1 MKTTSI
7 RTKFV
12 YTNGSESMHNPT
24 LRVLQILNLLCQN
37 IQPMRL
43 SDISRE
49 LNMPKS
55 TLLPIL
61 QTMVQQ
67 QYIRK
72 DEADRYCPGYALLD
86 LGAAARTVFSESDH
100 IRENL
105 KSLVEKFNETCY
117 FGVPE
122 EGNVR
127 YVEKIDSPQPLR
139 MLTTIGHRL
148 PAYATGIGKALLLDK
163 TKEELKNM
171 YPDAPEKLTKNTI
184 TDMDILY
191 SQLQNAKQLGY
202 TWEEEESTEHIRC
215 FAVPVR
221 KQGRIVGAVSIA
233 IPVFRFCKEQE
244 NSIIKALKETARKIE
259 KGYQLL

>member
-1 MKTTSI
+1 
-7 RTKFV
+7 
-12 YTNGSESMHNPT
+12 MHNPT
-24 LRVLQILNLLCQN
+24 LRVLEILNLLCKN
-37 IQPMRL
+37 AQPMRL

-72 DEADRYCPGYALLD
+72 DEAERYGPGYALLD
-86 LGAAARTVFSESDH
+86 LGAAARSQYSESDH

-105 KSLVEKFNETCY
+105 KILVEKFNETCY

-122 EGNVR
+122 AGFVR

-163 TKEELKNM
+163 TKEQLLLM
-171 YPDAPEKLTKNTI
+171 YPQTPEKLTKNTI
-184 TDMDILY
+184 TDMELLY
-191 SQLQNAKQLGY
+191 TQLQKAKQLGY
-202 TWEEEESTEHIRC
+202 TWEVEESTEHIRC
-215 FAVPVR
+215 FAAPIR
-221 KQGRIVGAVSIA
+221 KNGVIIGAVSIA
-233 IPVFRFCKEQE
+233 IPIFRYQKEQK
-244 NSIIKALKETARKIE
+244 NSIIKALKETAKKIE
-259 KGYQLL
+259 NVFQLL

>member
-1 MKTTSI
+1 M
-7 RTKFV
+7 
-12 YTNGSESMHNPT
+12 
-24 LRVLQILNLLCQN
+24 LQILNLLCQN
-37 IQPMRL
+37 TQPMRL

-61 QTMVQQ
+61 QTMVHQ

-86 LGAAARTVFSESDH
+86 LGAAARSVYSESDH

-105 KSLVEKFNETCY
+105 KALVEKFSETCY

-122 EGNVR
+122 NGYVR

-139 MLTTIGHRL
+139 MLTAIGHRL

-163 TKEELKNM
+163 TKEELTGM
-171 YPDAPEKLTKNTI
+171 YPQKPDPLTKNTI
-184 TDMDILY
+184 TDMELLY
-191 SQLQNAKQLGY
+191 QQLQKARQLGY
-202 TWEEEESTEHIRC
+202 TWEVEESTEHIRC

-221 KQGRIVGAVSIA
+221 KNGEIAGAVSIA
-233 IPVFRFCKEQE
+233 IPVFRYQKEQE
-244 NSIIKALKETARKIE
+244 NSIIKALKETAKRIE

>member
-1 MKTTSI
+1 
-7 RTKFV
+7 
-12 YTNGSESMHNPT
+12 MHNPT

-37 IQPMRL
+37 TRPMRL

-72 DEADRYCPGYALLD
+72 DEAERYCPGYALLD
-86 LGAAARTVFSESDH
+86 LGAAARSVYSESDH

-105 KSLVEKFNETCY
+105 KLLVEKFNETCY

-122 EGNVR
+122 DEYVR

-163 TKEELKNM
+163 TKEQLICM
-171 YPDAPEKLTKNTI
+171 YPEKPDMLTKNTI
-184 TDMDILY
+184 TDMDVLY
-191 SQLQNAKQLGY
+191 QQLQKSKQLGY
-202 TWEEEESTEHIRC
+202 TWEVEESTEHIRC

-221 KQGRIVGAVSIA
+221 KNGEIVGAISIA
-233 IPVFRFCKEQE
+233 IPVFRFQKEQE
-244 NSIIKALKETARKIE
+244 NSIIKALKETAKKIE